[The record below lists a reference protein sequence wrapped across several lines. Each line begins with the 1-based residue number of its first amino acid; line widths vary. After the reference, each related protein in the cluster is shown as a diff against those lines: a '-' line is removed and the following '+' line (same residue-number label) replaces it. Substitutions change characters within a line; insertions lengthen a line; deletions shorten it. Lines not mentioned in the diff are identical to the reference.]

1 MAEWFSFDVPTKK
14 RVPLLRGM
22 KEKDVAPEK
31 IIEKKVTS
39 KGSFELN
46 ISYVPRGMWYKEITR
61 KIDKKDAKVTT
72 LDMPDSGVILEP
84 GKPMLPIEGLFV
96 ALPTGAELVDIKVID
111 TETMEYPG
119 EIEIIPAPEPSKDG
133 KGKKKTKIPYDQA
146 PPEFKRQK
154 DVYDSDKEYPK
165 EVFKLINV
173 NYIGSLRVAH
183 LMIYPLHY
191 KPKSKKLII
200 YNRIELKA
208 EYTPG
213 ISIASPTLRGPALTA
228 PAEPPTGAPQPVAPA
243 APQIQ
248 MVYKDQILNL
258 EAIDDL
264 KTLGDGGTL
273 RRVIRPVDSG
283 KLSARS
289 NKARYLIIT
298 NSKLV
303 KTLKK
308 LAKNKEE
315 KGWSTKI
322 VTDEEIYKE
331 FQDTREEKHKA
342 IRDFILYAYDN
353 WEDPPEY
360 VVIVGEI
367 KSIPTH
373 HNPDFNCPS
382 DWYYSNLIG
391 DIGPDIVLGRIAIN
405 DPKKLEKY
413 IEKVIKYEKSKGKW
427 TKRALFTAY
436 NRNDYM
442 ECSDDCVEILKRIR
456 GMKTIKK
463 YGGQASKQEVIDE
476 IEEGC
481 GLINYRGHG
490 SEWEWQAANGLDVND
505 AMNLQNEGKI
515 SIVFSICCLNSAIDV
530 SAECFGE
537 SFIEAP
543 NGAVAFLGAS
553 RPSYTY
559 PNHHFDRYIFRA
571 IVDRGLRT
579 VGKIFNYATVD
590 LYRNFPDQYTKE
602 NIAMYLMLGDPSLE
616 IKIPR

>member
-1 MAEWFSFDVPTKK
+1 MAKKWVSFDVPTKK

-22 KEKDVAPEK
+22 KEKDAAPEK
-31 IIEKKVTS
+31 VIKKKVTA
-39 KGSFELN
+39 KGSFELE

-61 KIDKKDAKVTT
+61 KIDKKDAKVIT

-96 ALPTGAELVDIKVID
+96 ALPAGAELVDIKVVD
-111 TETMEYPG
+111 SETMEYPG

-133 KGKKKTKIPYDQA
+133 KSKKTTIPYDQA
-146 PPEFKRQK
+146 PPEFNRQK
-154 DVYDSDKEYPK
+154 DIYDSDEEYPK
-165 EVFKLINV
+165 ELFKIINL

-183 LMIYPLHY
+183 LMMYPLHY

-200 YNRIELKA
+200 YNRIELLA

-213 ISIASPTLRGPALTA
+213 ISIAGPTMRGPSLTA
-228 PAEPPTGAPQPVAPA
+228 PAEPPAGAPQPVAPA

-248 MVYKDQILNL
+248 MEYKDQILNL

-264 KTLGDGGTL
+264 KMLGDGGTL
-273 RRVIRPVDSG
+273 RRVIRPIDRG
-283 KLSARS
+283 KLSELS
-289 NKARYLIIT
+289 NKGRYLIIT
-298 NSKLV
+298 NSKLT

-308 LAKNKEE
+308 LAKMKED

-353 WEDPPEY
+353 WDDPPEY

-373 HNPDFNCPS
+373 HHPDYNCPS

-405 DPKKLEKY
+405 DPNKLEHY
-413 IEKVIKYEKSKGKW
+413 IKKVEKYEKSMGKW

-442 ECSDDCVEILKRIR
+442 ECSDDCVDILKGIR
-456 GMKTIKK
+456 GIKTIKK

-481 GLINYRGHG
+481 GIINYRGHG
-490 SEWEWQAANGLDVND
+490 SEWEWQSDNGLDVND
-505 AMNLQNEGKI
+505 ALNLQNDGKVAV
-515 SIVFSICCLNSAIDV
+515 VFSICCLNSAIDV

-571 IVDRGLRT
+571 IVDRGLRS
-579 VGKIFNYATVD
+579 VGKIFNYATMQ

-602 NIAMYLMLGDPSLE
+602 NIAMYLLLGDPAIE